1 MGSSG
6 TGQFGNLRPNLDDN
20 KCERVLK
27 DVSLED
33 VALCEYYRENEGV
46 PSITHPVRVREGLH
60 QGRIAVES
68 LESSLV
74 IGYLPSI
81 YSYIPTCI
89 KQGYSYVGNVTYSSN
104 SVVPKVIVD
113 LDFTHE

>member
-6 TGQFGNLRPNLDDN
+6 SGQFGNLRPNLDEN
-20 KCERVLK
+20 KCERALK

-33 VALCEYYRENEGV
+33 VALCEYYRQNEGV
-46 PSITHPVRVREGLH
+46 PSITHPVQVREGLFH
-60 QGRIAVES
+60 GRIAVES
-68 LESSLV
+68 LESNLV

-81 YSYIPTCI
+81 YSYIPSCI

-104 SVVPKVIVD
+104 SVVPKVIVN
-113 LDFTHE
+113 LDVVNE